1 MLKLPRVKPLVGIA
15 TALREDQRA
24 VARGIT
30 TCYNSGVNEGRI
42 TAVKLQKRIMAGRA
56 ASHSS
61 ATESSCAT
69 ESS

>member
-1 MLKLPRVKPLVGIA
+1 MKSLVGIA

-24 VARGIT
+24 VAQGVT
-30 TCYNSGVNEGRI
+30 PCCNSGVNEGRI
-42 TAVKLQKRIMAGRA
+42 TGGKLQKRIMAGRA